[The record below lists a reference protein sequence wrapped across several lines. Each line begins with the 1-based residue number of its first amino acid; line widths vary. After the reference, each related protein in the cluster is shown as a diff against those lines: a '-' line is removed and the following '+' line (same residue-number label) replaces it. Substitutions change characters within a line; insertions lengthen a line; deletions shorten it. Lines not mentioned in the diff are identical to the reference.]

1 MDCQRQNIRRADSL
15 KKYSQCNNQN
25 GKQSLNNQFESHRNE
40 LSTLMKQCK
49 KQYYSDYFI
58 NNIKD
63 VKKF

>member
-25 GKQSLNNQFESHRNE
+25 GKQSLNNQYESHRNE

-49 KQYYSDYFI
+49 
-58 NNIKD
+58 NNII
-63 VKKF
+63 VITS